1 MNMPNR
7 MSVKTRVAPR
17 KRHFESTNPF
27 IEPSIAEMIDAGT
40 TMATRAW
47 NLPTSWTLDNWSL
60 AWTTLSPAMLR
71 SVAMVVPA
79 SIISAML
86 GSMNGFVLSKWRFRG
101 ANLVFT
107 LILFGMFIPYQAVMI

>member
-1 MNMPNR
+1 MNIPNR
-7 MSVKTRVAPR
+7 MSVKTRFAPR

-40 TMATRAW
+40 TMAT
-47 NLPTSWTLDNWSL
+47 
-60 AWTTLSPAMLR
+60 LR
-71 SVAMVVPA
+71 SMAGESVVHARIQLSRVHEVGRFQARVAMVVPA

-101 ANLVFT
+101 ATLVFT
-107 LILFGMFIPYQAVMI
+107 LILFG